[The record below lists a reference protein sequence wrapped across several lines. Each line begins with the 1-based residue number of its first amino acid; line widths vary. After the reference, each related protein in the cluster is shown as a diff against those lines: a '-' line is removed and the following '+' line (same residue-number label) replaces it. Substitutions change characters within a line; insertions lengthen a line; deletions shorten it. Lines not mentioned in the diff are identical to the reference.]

1 MNFVR
6 TRGAVLATGK
16 GEGMSLAEALVGEP
30 IRGSWWAHPKSRQI
44 FAVLNEL
51 SASPDILVCRL
62 IAER

>member
-30 IRGSWWAHPKSRQI
+30 IRGS
-44 FAVLNEL
+44 
-51 SASPDILVCRL
+51 
-62 IAER
+62 